1 MLCSLKFA
9 PFTVAHSAG
18 SGPTCAVI
26 ISGNLNGNCFAIDF
40 NMLKSVK
47 YLGGKFA
54 VCFKQSRLLHNFNFS
69 DFNAPNTRN
78 IFYLSNQTLGH
89 NPVTPADIKKKT
101 GIFLL
106 SI

>member
-1 MLCSLKFA
+1 MLCSLKLA
-9 PFTVAHSAG
+9 PFTVAYSARFE
-18 SGPTCAVI
+18 PTCAVI
-26 ISGNLNGNCFAIDF
+26 ASGNLNGNCFAIDF

-47 YLGGKFA
+47 YLGGIFA

-89 NPVTPADIKKKT
+89 NPVTPAYIKKKP
-101 GIFLL
+101 GILL
-106 SI
+106 LAV